1 MAEKKTMVKV
11 RGFGS
16 DSNTHHVTGKPEEL
30 GERVNA
36 AIKAKDRFVNFDVP
50 TGKKLSV
57 IAKRIEAIWQ
67 E

>member
-11 RGFGS
+11 RGFGA

-36 AIKAKDRFVNFDVP
+36 AVKANDRFVSFDVP
-50 TGKKLSV
+50 TDKKLSV
-57 IAKRIEAIWQ
+57 IAERVEAIWQ